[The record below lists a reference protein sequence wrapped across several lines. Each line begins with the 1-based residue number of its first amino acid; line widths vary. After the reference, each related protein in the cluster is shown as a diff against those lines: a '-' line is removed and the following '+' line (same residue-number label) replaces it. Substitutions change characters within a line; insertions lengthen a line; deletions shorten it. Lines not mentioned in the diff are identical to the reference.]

1 MNFGQS
7 ISTCMGK
14 YGTFKGRASRSE
26 YWWFYL
32 FTALMSSGSTGFAS
46 AMFSFGDP
54 MVDIFSSIV
63 SLALFVPSI
72 AAGSRRLHDIG
83 KSGWWQ
89 LLWIIPIIGWI
100 PLIIWLATET
110 KPEENKYNQGV
121 ALPKWIKF
129 FLIPALASIFSIL
142 LFLGAL
148 IITGVIP
155 DTKVVEGS
163 KLNSSTKVEL
173 INHRI
178 LREEDKIIYFYSTEI
193 FSFTNEG
200 QLITENAVIS
210 YQKNEEGIINTWE
223 MNFNEIDR
231 VEQVQEGHI
240 LEDSVYK
247 IYGNSK
253 AEYDWI
259 EIWLSSEDN
268 GDKKFVNYIKKRL
281 E

>member
-1 MNFGQS
+1 MNFSQA

-14 YGTFKGRASRSE
+14 YATFSGKAGKSE

-32 FTALMSSGSTGFAS
+32 FTVLMSWGSTIVAG

-54 MVDIFSSIV
+54 MVDIFSGIV
-63 SLALFVPSI
+63 SLAFFVPVI

-100 PLIIWLATET
+100 PLIIWLATGT
-110 KPEENKYNQGV
+110 KSEEDKYNQGV

-129 FLIPALASIFSIL
+129 FLIPTLAIIFSIL
-142 LFLGAL
+142 FFLGAL

-155 DTKVVEGS
+155 ETKVVEGS

-178 LREEDKIIYFYSTEI
+178 LREEDKIIYFYSTEM

-210 YQKNEEGIINTWE
+210 YLKNEEGIINTWE

-231 VEQVQEGHI
+231 VEQVQEGDI
-240 LEDSVYK
+240 LQDSVYK

-259 EIWLSSEDN
+259 EIWLSSKEN
-268 GDKKFVNYIKKRL
+268 GDKTFVNYIKKRL